1 MSDFDW
7 HSDAISPTSRID
19 ENYKNT
25 QNVRRFFKEHCGEHF
40 KFNRPFMRWRKDNVG
55 VTMGAMDQAT
65 RAHADE
71 SLVSRQLT
79 FARSMTEFMTN
90 CFALLAE
97 ITSFPV
103 LPSRATK

>member
-1 MSDFDW
+1 
-7 HSDAISPTSRID
+7 
-19 ENYKNT
+19 
-25 QNVRRFFKEHCGEHF
+25 
-40 KFNRPFMRWRKDNVG
+40 
-55 VTMGAMDQAT
+55 MDQAT

-97 ITSFPV
+97 IASFPV